1 MKLNKEE
8 KKAIKEINK
17 LFNQAED
24 LFLTL
29 SNETQEKILDYH
41 NENYSLNHCIRWG
54 IQASD
59 ELTR

>member
-1 MKLNKEE
+1 MKINKEE
-8 KKAIKEINK
+8 KKIIQEINK

-24 LFLTL
+24 LFLSL
-29 SNETQEKILDYH
+29 SNETQDKILEYH

-59 ELTR
+59 ELVR